1 MVDFVKIK
9 DAYLKQGFN
18 PSSTELNNLCV
29 SVHVNPLLE
38 ECVVD
43 GRIVS
48 DLEYALQSNNIDML
62 RTLSN
67 NIRNVRYGD
76 SLSRHLSAEDLQ
88 NMVTRIDEKLSELSS
103 TPSTERAA
111 PIVSEQADT
120 QSVTDSQPQ
129 NIQS

>member
-1 MVDFVKIK
+1 MIDFDKIR

-38 ECVVD
+38 ECFVD

-48 DLEYALQSNNIDML
+48 DLEFALQSNNIDML

-67 NIRNVRYGD
+67 NIRNVRYGN
-76 SLSRHLSAEDLQ
+76 SLGRHLSADDLQ
-88 NMVTRIDEKLSELSS
+88 SMVTRIDEKLSELSS
-103 TPSTERAA
+103 TESAA
-111 PIVSEQADT
+111 PNVSEKVDT

>member
-1 MVDFVKIK
+1 MKDFEKIK

-67 NIRNVRYGD
+67 TIRNVRYGD
-76 SLSRHLSAEDLQ
+76 SLGRHLSTEDLQ
-88 NMVTRIDEKLSELSS
+88 NMVTKIDEKLSEL
-103 TPSTERAA
+103 TSTE
-111 PIVSEQADT
+111 SELPQDSQSVES
-120 QSVTDSQPQ
+120 QSVTDS
-129 NIQS
+129 N

>member
-1 MVDFVKIK
+1 MKDFEKIR

-67 NIRNVRYGD
+67 TIRNVRYGD
-76 SLSRHLSAEDLQ
+76 SLGRHLSTEDLQ
-88 NMVTRIDEKLSELSS
+88 NMVERIDDKLSELSS
-103 TPSTERAA
+103 SKVDPNS
-111 PIVSEQADT
+111 VSESSVN
-120 QSVTDSQPQ
+120 QSV
-129 NIQS
+129 IQSENVNNPS

>member
-1 MVDFVKIK
+1 MKDFEKIR

-67 NIRNVRYGD
+67 TIRNVRYGD
-76 SLSRHLSAEDLQ
+76 SLGRHLSTEDLQ
-88 NMVTRIDEKLSELSS
+88 NMVERIDDKLSELSS
-103 TPSTERAA
+103 SKDDPSS
-111 PIVSEQADT
+111 VSESSVN
-120 QSVTDSQPQ
+120 QSV
-129 NIQS
+129 IQSENVNNPS